1 MSSRLPKLFPFEQ
14 HTETRVETR
23 ERIIEY
29 AALPQYRSAVVEE
42 LVLKGDFYRRPLRPE
57 DLEFLP
63 FGKPVRRNTYRRLP
77 FFAAQRILF
86 CINDTRTAV
95 LPVPA
100 TAEKFAA
107 FDAFYSEKVQ
117 VLGTSIQGFLEDFS
131 FDFTS
136 VDEPTADKAEIIA
149 QLDGLLR
156 DEGALWGKL
165 ARMIRSRNYLI
176 DGMRC
181 SLIQMWSLLDT
192 KRVALARA
200 AASGYFSWLPEE
212 LRPELSSEFPG
223 DALLGDIARQCG
235 VDGAAHSY
243 WQFYLSTSLGSCNFL
258 NALARRP
265 DRALDLCGAAF
276 AASAQWIAFGCL
288 IGQVAGDFG
297 YDDPKALSDLSDVT
311 TVELVSRFEKMLTQ
325 VEEKF
330 GTEGLLR
337 VSRGL
342 SAAVRLAECARD
354 NLHDQLAWLSS
365 AEEHLRLAHVI
376 TERINAECPDIDR
389 ETFVE
394 PRDMCSTTHVH
405 SDHRLVTVESGN
417 MVFWG
422 NPFMEVRLA
431 PGDMILIP
439 EGRLHG
445 SSIESDECV
454 YHQPIIPDEWITS
467 LSNWA
472 RGANI

>member
-1 MSSRLPKLFPFEQ
+1 MSSRLPKLFSFEQ
-14 HTETRVETR
+14 HAQARAETR
-23 ERIIEY
+23 ERIIQY
-29 AALPQYRSAVVEE
+29 AALPQYRSAVVDE

-57 DLEFLP
+57 DLDFLP
-63 FGKPVRRNTYRRLP
+63 FGKAVKRNTYRRLP

-95 LPVPA
+95 LPKS
-100 TAEKFAA
+100 AEKFVA
-107 FDAFYSEKVQ
+107 FDAFYNENVQ
-117 VLGTSIQGFLEDFS
+117 TLGASIQGFLEDFS

-136 VDEPTADKAEIIA
+136 VDAPTVDKAEMVA
-149 QLDGLLR
+149 QLNGLLR

-181 SLIQMWSLLDT
+181 SLIQMWSLLET
-192 KRVALARA
+192 KRTALARA
-200 AASGYFSWLPEE
+200 SASGYFAWLPED
-212 LRPELSSEFPG
+212 LQPVLSSEFPG
-223 DALLGDIARQCG
+223 DAFLSDIARQCG

-258 NALARRP
+258 NALAHRP

-288 IGQVAGDFG
+288 IGQVAEDFG
-297 YDDPKALSDLSDVT
+297 HADPNALSDLSDT
-311 TVELVSRFEKMLTQ
+311 AMDDLSLRFEKVLAQ
-325 VEEKF
+325 VENQF
-330 GTEGLLR
+330 GAEGLQR

-354 NLHDQLAWLSS
+354 NLNDQLAWLSS

-376 TERINAECPDIDR
+376 TERINAECPEIDR
-389 ETFVE
+389 DTFVE

-405 SDHRLVTVESGN
+405 SDHRLVTVETGN